1 MTPGPLS
8 VQQPNIASL
17 ECVSSS
23 LVHTPLSGAWAIP
36 FPTQRAWGMLQ
47 QHVRAEAHFP
57 SLRGAPGTGRH
68 VGCCPASKCF
78 PARHVQLTV
87 FPGDSVFP
95 TATRAPGTA
104 LATSPLRR
112 PSRLGL
118 FPPGRQWVCG
128 GGQAGGSVRS
138 RFGSNSN
145 LTSGKCLLLS
155 EAPPASVNLD

>member
-1 MTPGPLS
+1 M
-8 VQQPNIASL
+8 L
-17 ECVSSS
+17 E
-23 LVHTPLSGAWAIP
+23 
-36 FPTQRAWGMLQ
+36 QR
-47 QHVRAEAHFP
+47 VRAEAHFP
-57 SLRGAPGTGRH
+57 SLQGAPGTGRH

-78 PARHVQLTV
+78 PARRVQLTV

-118 FPPGRQWVCG
+118 FPPGRQRVCG

-138 RFGSNSN
+138 GFGSNSN
-145 LTSGKCLLLS
+145 LTLGKCLPLS
-155 EAPPASVNLD
+155 EALPASVYFQIAQAEAEKAFAAAAAETMAAEDASEAK